1 VCQKILQTRSRSRH
15 GVIDTGEG
23 AVVNRY
29 ERWSVLLEMLAELGK
44 LEIEET
50 AEKLGVSAATVRRDF
65 DELAAQ
71 QLLSR
76 TRGGA
81 TAHSVSYDLPLRF
94 KVARHAPEKQR
105 IASVAAGMVAV
116 GSTVGIN
123 GGTTAT
129 EVARALATRA
139 DLAGEQRGPAV
150 TVVTN
155 ALNIAQ
161 ELVVRPYLHVVATG
175 GVGSPKSYELVGPV
189 AAAMLERVAL
199 DLAVLGVDALDAEHG
214 ASAHNEAEAT
224 VNQTMAA
231 RSRHVVVVAD
241 SSKLGRR
248 AFARICPIAD
258 VTTLV
263 TDGDA
268 ADEQVA
274 RFTELGVRVVRA

>member
-1 VCQKILQTRSRSRH
+1 M
-15 GVIDTGEG
+15 
-23 AVVNRY
+23 NRY
-29 ERWSVLLEMLAELGK
+29 ERWSVLLEMLSESGK

-50 AEKLGVSAATVRRDF
+50 AEKLAVSAATIRRDF

-76 TRGGA
+76 TRDGA
-81 TAHSVSYDLPLRF
+81 IAHSVSYDLPLRF

-129 EVARALATRA
+129 EVARALAARA
-139 DLAGEQRGPAV
+139 DLAGEHRGPAV

-161 ELVVRPYLHVVATG
+161 ELVVRPHLRVVTTG
-175 GVGSPKSYELVGPV
+175 GVGSPKSYELVGPI

-199 DLAVLGVDALDAEHG
+199 DLTILGVDALDADHG
-214 ASAHNEAEAT
+214 ASAHNEAEAAVDET
-224 VNQTMAA
+224 LASRA
-231 RSRHVVVVAD
+231 RHVVVVAD

-248 AFARICPIAD
+248 AFARICPISE

-268 ADEQVA
+268 PQEIVA
-274 RFTELGVRVVRA
+274 RFSELGVRVVRA

>member
-1 VCQKILQTRSRSRH
+1 M
-15 GVIDTGEG
+15 
-23 AVVNRY
+23 NRY
-29 ERWSVLLEMLAELGK
+29 ERWSVLLEMLTENGRLD
-44 LEIEET
+44 IEET
-50 AEKLGVSAATVRRDF
+50 AERLHVSTATVRRDF

-105 IASVAAGMVAV
+105 IASVAAQMIAV

-161 ELVVRPYLHVVATG
+161 ELVVRPYLHVVTTG
-175 GVGSPKSYELVGPV
+175 GVGSPKSYELVGPI
-189 AAAMLERVAL
+189 ASAMLERVAL
-199 DLAVLGVDALDAEHG
+199 DLTILGVDALDWEHG

-224 VNQTMAA
+224 VNQMLAA
-231 RSRHVVVVAD
+231 RARHVVVVAD

-248 AFARICPIAD
+248 AFSRICPIVD

-268 ADEQVA
+268 SEEVVA
-274 RFTELGVRVVRA
+274 RFSELGVRVVRA

>member
-1 VCQKILQTRSRSRH
+1 M
-15 GVIDTGEG
+15 
-23 AVVNRY
+23 NRY

-105 IASVAAGMVAV
+105 IASVAAGLVAV

-199 DLAVLGVDALDAEHG
+199 DLAILGVDALDAEHG

-224 VNQTMAA
+224 VNQTLASRA
-231 RSRHVVVVAD
+231 RHVVVVAD

-248 AFARICPIAD
+248 AFARICPISD

-268 ADEQVA
+268 PEEMVA

>member
-1 VCQKILQTRSRSRH
+1 L
-15 GVIDTGEG
+15 
-23 AVVNRY
+23 NRY
-29 ERWSVLLEMLAELGK
+29 DRWSTLLEMLSETGRLD
-44 LEIEET
+44 IEET
-50 AEKLGVSAATVRRDF
+50 AEKLGISTATIRRDF

-71 QLLSR
+71 QLLTR

-81 TAHSVSYDLPLRF
+81 IAHSVSYDLPLRF

-105 IASVAAGMVAV
+105 IAAVAAGMVAI

-129 EVARALATRA
+129 ETARALAIRA

-161 ELVVRPYLHVVATG
+161 ELVVRPYLHVMSTG
-175 GVGSPKSYELVGPV
+175 GVGRPQSYELVGPV
-189 AAAMLERVAL
+189 ATSMLERVAL
-199 DLAVLGVDALDAEHG
+199 DLVILGVDALDAEHG

-224 VNQTMAA
+224 VNQMMASRA
-231 RSRHVVVVAD
+231 RHVVVVAD

-248 AFARICPIAD
+248 AFSRICPISD

-268 ADEQVA
+268 PEEQVA